1 MFRNKDKM
9 LTEVRQ
15 AKKKNSNKEG
25 KEQKVD
31 FKDLHRFPLKG
42 IQQELIKEGIKVHKN
57 DLRQFRHIS
66 LSELTDEE
74 KNESVGNTTLGTLL
88 EKINKNEF
96 DTLGFG
102 YSNDIITKTHDM
114 TRWKDN
120 KKKTLN
126 RKRDR
131 FDKINNN
138 NPLNE

>member
-9 LTEVRQ
+9 LAEVRQ

-42 IQQELIKEGIKVHKN
+42 IQQELIKEGIRVHLN
-57 DLRQFRHIS
+57 DLRQFRHIT

-88 EKINKNEF
+88 EKINKNKF
-96 DTLGFG
+96 DTIGFG

>member
-9 LTEVRQ
+9 LAEVRQ

-42 IQQELIKEGIKVHKN
+42 IQQELIKEGIKVHLN
-57 DLRQFRHIS
+57 DLRQFRHLT

-74 KNESVGNTTLGTLL
+74 KNESVGNTTLGILL
-88 EKINKNEF
+88 EKITKNEF

-102 YSNDIITKTHDM
+102 YSNDIIAKTHDM
-114 TRWKDN
+114 TRWKNN

>member
-9 LTEVRQ
+9 LAEVRQ

>member
-1 MFRNKDKM
+1 MFRYKERM
-9 LTEVRQ
+9 LNDVRQ

-25 KEQKVD
+25 KEQKID
-31 FKDLHRFPLKG
+31 FKDLQKFPLKA

-74 KNESVGNTTLGTLL
+74 KNEIVGNTTLGILL

-96 DTLGFG
+96 ESLRFGFTTDLI
-102 YSNDIITKTHDM
+102 SKTHDM

-131 FDKINNN
+131 DTKMDLLEIDS
-138 NPLNE
+138 

>member
-9 LTEVRQ
+9 LAEVRQ

-42 IQQELIKEGIKVHKN
+42 IQQELIKEGIRVHLN
-57 DLRQFRHIS
+57 DLRQFRHIT

>member
-9 LTEVRQ
+9 LAEVRQ

-96 DTLGFG
+96 DTIGFG

>member
-1 MFRNKDKM
+1 MFRYKDRM
-9 LTEVRQ
+9 LNEVRQ

-25 KEQKVD
+25 KEQKID
-31 FKDLHRFPLKG
+31 YKDLQKFPLKG
-42 IQQELIKEGIKVHKN
+42 IQQELIKEGINVHKN

-74 KNESVGNTTLGTLL
+74 KNESVGNTTLGILL

-102 YSNDIITKTHDM
+102 YSNDIIAKTHDM

-126 RKRDR
+126 RKRERDTKM
-131 FDKINNN
+131 DLLEIDS
-138 NPLNE
+138 

>member
-9 LTEVRQ
+9 LAEVRQ
-15 AKKKNSNKEG
+15 EKKKNSNKEG